1 MSSRELESRLQ
12 KGMELAHR
20 RLVEEKRR
28 TNTPLIFSENG
39 EIQYVDPY
47 TVQI

>member
-1 MSSRELESRLQ
+1 MSSKEFETRLR
-12 KGMELAHR
+12 KGMELTHR

-39 EIQYVDPY
+39 VIQYVDPY
-47 TVQI
+47 SVQI